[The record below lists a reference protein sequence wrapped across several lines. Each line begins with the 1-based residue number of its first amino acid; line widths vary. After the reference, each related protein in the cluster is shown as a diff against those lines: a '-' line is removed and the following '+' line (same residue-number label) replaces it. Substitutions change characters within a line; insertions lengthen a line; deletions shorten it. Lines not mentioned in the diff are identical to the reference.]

1 MPDNPPTPP
10 PDPNAPKKPGK
21 RSEQDKTIANYIT
34 ESLQMLTTAKTDAE
48 IAPLLSARGYDAAGI
63 APGLALQDT
72 LDKAFQGR
80 QTGSGGQLSATAA
93 QTTAA
98 RNARSDYA
106 DFRGIARGCF
116 TDNGA
121 RTALGATG
129 DIPEDF
135 QKFVTAAKAS
145 YVAGKKAEYTA
156 KLTLRG
162 YAPATLDG
170 LVTALGT
177 LTTTGDD
184 QNVAA
189 GQAQGSTAARDKAY
203 DDLRAWMK
211 EFKAT
216 ARVALKKR
224 HDLQTKLGL

>member
-1 MPDNPPTPP
+1 MPDQPPTPP
-10 PDPNAPKKPGK
+10 PSDDSKKPHK
-21 RSEQDKTIANYIT
+21 KSDQDKAIQNYIT
-34 ESLQMLTTAKTDAE
+34 ESLQMLTTAGKDTE
-48 IAPLLSARGYDAAGI
+48 IVPLLSARGYDTAGL
-63 APGLALQDT
+63 APGLALQDK

-93 QTTAA
+93 EIKAV
-98 RNARSDYA
+98 RDARSDYA

-116 TDNGA
+116 TDQGA
-121 RTALGATG
+121 RVALGATG

-145 YVAGKKAEYTA
+145 YVAGKKTEYTA

-162 YAPATLDG
+162 YSPATLDG

-177 LTTTGDD
+177 LTSTGND
-184 QNVAA
+184 QNVAEGA
-189 GQAQGSTAARDKAY
+189 AQGSTSVRDKAY

-211 EFKAT
+211 EFKAV